1 MGYDTQNL
9 QLTCKNLGTSEFGD
23 SICDG
28 DIQLYGRVY
37 FFCLI
42 INAPF
47 HCFEQVIIFKT
58 PREEQVTVV
67 EQEVIITN
75 NNLLSHFSGDNS
87 GCLYTKL
94 LLSKT

>member
-1 MGYDTQNL
+1 MGTGYPKYTVNLQKCSINSCSIMGFNTQNL

-28 DIQLYGRVY
+28 DIQLYGWVY

-47 HCFEQVIIFKT
+47 HCFEQVIIFKNRRVGHCGGT
-58 PREEQVTVV
+58 GGHYYE
-67 EQEVIITN
+67 
-75 NNLLSHFSGDNS
+75 
-87 GCLYTKL
+87 
-94 LLSKT
+94 